1 MTIQWQFQLYG
12 NIKKQG
18 KWYIAYCPPLDL
30 STQGKTLEEAKK
42 NLIEA
47 SQLFLVSC
55 LERGTLD
62 QALKELGF
70 IPLKGKVSEEEALPR
85 GSFMFPV
92 PIPMML
98 QKQAQCRA

>member
-1 MTIQWQFQLYG
+1 MTIQCQFQLFG

-30 STQGKTLEEAKK
+30 STQGKTFEEAQR

-47 SQLFLVSC
+47 SQLFIISC

-70 IPLKGKVSEEEALPR
+70 TPRKGKVSEDPLPR
-85 GSFMFPV
+85 GSFVFPV
-92 PIPMML
+92 PIPLMH
-98 QKQAQCRA
+98 QRQSECRA